1 MRKGFSQPLLFKLTS
16 FALVVTLLAVGVT
29 TFFVARFAY
38 GTLEQRVKS
47 DLYSDAQIIKL
58 SLPQFNVS
66 ESLASTAELRAQIT
80 HLGSAS
86 QRLIRIFDRHGAI
99 LVDTVPAGL
108 LDEQLILAEVMLDG
122 NGLLQVA
129 IERDEISGMLK
140 SLLTGSILIGIAV
153 AIVALGIA
161 FSFNKV
167 ITDPLRDLLTMVRH
181 LQQREFGRLVLVRSN
196 DEIGQL
202 GRAFNELSET
212 LEDLFFTISDREG
225 KLQAILSSIDAG
237 VVAVNL
243 QRKVMLANKAAA
255 ELFRTD
261 SEKMIGKNQFEATKN
276 ERLSHLLEETMDT
289 KQSVSKEI
297 RLHPGSERMLAVT
310 SSPLEDENSNSL
322 GAVAIMRDITALRHL
337 EQMRQEFVANVSHE
351 LRTPLTSIKGFVE
364 TLLNGNLDDR
374 ELLTRFLGIIG
385 TETDRMILLINDL
398 LDLSHI
404 ESGKQPL
411 NIENVDMKEIFDDTI
426 LILQSKAKER
436 NITLENNIYNP
447 VIVRGDAK
455 LLRQVAINLVD
466 NGVKYTPKGG
476 KVWIE
481 AIAGLDSVEFIVNDN
496 GLGIGSEHLDRIFE
510 RFYRVD
516 KGRARHMGGTG
527 LGLAIT
533 KHIVDKH
540 KGSICA
546 ESRTGKGTKMRLTLR
561 K

>member
-38 GTLEQRVKS
+38 GTLEQRVES

-58 SLPQFNVS
+58 SLR
-66 ESLASTAELRAQIT
+66 EAYASDPLTSVAEWREQIT

-86 QRLIRIFDRHGAI
+86 QRLIRVIDDQGAVV
-99 LVDTVPAGL
+99 VDTVPVGL
-108 LDEQLILAEVMLDG
+108 DDRDLILAEITLDG
-122 NGLLQVA
+122 SGLLQVA
-129 IERDEISGMLK
+129 IERDEINGMLS
-140 SLLTGSILIGIAV
+140 SLITGSILIGFAV
-153 AIVALGIA
+153 AVVALGIA
-161 FSFNKV
+161 FAFNKV
-167 ITDPLRDLLTMVRH
+167 ITDPLRELLAMVKH
-181 LQQREFGRLVLVRSN
+181 LQEREFGRLVLVRSN

-261 SEKMIGKNQFEATKN
+261 PEKIIGKNQFEATKN

-310 SSPLEDENSNSL
+310 SSPLEDEQRNSL
-322 GAVAIMRDITALRHL
+322 GAVAIIRDITALRHL

-411 NIENVDMKEIFDDTI
+411 NIEAVDMKEIFDDTI
-426 LILQSKAKER
+426 LILQSKAQER
-436 NITLENNIYNP
+436 NITLENNIYSS
-447 VIVRGDAK
+447 VIVQGDAK

-466 NGVKYTPKGG
+466 NGVKYTPEGG

-481 AIAGLDSVEFIVNDN
+481 AISGLDSVEFIINDN
-496 GLGIGSEHLDRIFE
+496 GLGISSEHLDRIFE